1 MLTNDSLKFLKELK
15 KNNTREW
22 FEKNKPR
29 YVKTQDE
36 LKVVIADWI
45 KRFSKTDAS
54 VAHIDPA
61 KCIFRIYRDVRFSTD
76 KSPYK
81 TNLGGYISPGG
92 KNSDLSGYYLHVE
105 PGNCFFG
112 AGIYMPQPENLPK
125 IRQEID
131 YNFAE
136 FSKIINGKKFKA
148 FFPVLSEEMK
158 LKRPPKGYEEN
169 NPAIEFLKLKS
180 FVVFHKLSDADVLSP
195 ELPKK
200 LDELSKVVYPFN
212 AFLNRAIS

>member
-1 MLTNDSLKFLKELK
+1 
-15 KNNTREW
+15 
-22 FEKNKPR
+22 
-29 YVKTQDE
+29 
-36 LKVVIADWI
+36 
-45 KRFSKTDAS
+45 
-54 VAHIDPA
+54 
-61 KCIFRIYRDVRFSTD
+61 
-76 KSPYK
+76 
-81 TNLGGYISPGG
+81 
-92 KNSDLSGYYLHVE
+92 
-105 PGNCFFG
+105 
-112 AGIYMPQPENLPK
+112 MPQPENLPK

-136 FSKIINGKKFKA
+136 FSKIINSKKFKA
-148 FFPVLSEEMK
+148 YFPALSEEMK

-180 FVVFHKLSDADVLSP
+180 FVVFHKLSDAEVLSP